1 MWPICWRIWRRC
13 AGCDGQP
20 ARPPLTV
27 GRRNRKV
34 AIGCTV
40 AFILAA
46 IVVAAIG
53 YYGPKLVK
61 KGMSAVG
68 DAIAE
73 SAQAEASWF
82 PEEVGATVERMKDE
96 G

>member
-1 MWPICWRIWRRC
+1 MASLRARRSPSG
-13 AGCDGQP
+13 AGIAKSP
-20 ARPPLTV
+20 S
-27 GRRNRKV
+27 V
-34 AIGCTV
+34 APSPSS
-40 AFILAA
+40 AA